1 MAEDKISFRLE
12 KLESECASNESRM
25 SDLEID
31 IKELRETHLSLIK
44 MANSLEEI
52 HQTIESQ
59 KDESETITEPTESPK
74 VNVVETIVDRLAW
87 IVIGGGFVY
96 LLYHIL
102 GGSL

>member
-52 HQTIESQ
+52 H
-59 KDESETITEPTESPK
+59 
-74 VNVVETIVDRLAW
+74 
-87 IVIGGGFVY
+87 
-96 LLYHIL
+96 
-102 GGSL
+102 